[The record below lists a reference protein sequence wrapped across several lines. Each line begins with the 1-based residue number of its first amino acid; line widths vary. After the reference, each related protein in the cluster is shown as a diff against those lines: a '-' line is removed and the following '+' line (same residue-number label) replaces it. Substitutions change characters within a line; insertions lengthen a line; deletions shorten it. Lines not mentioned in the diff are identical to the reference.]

1 MSSINIRFKRAIRK
15 YEYLIEEISDTH
27 EMLETATRSFNKA
40 LYSKEEKEKFSKDDE
55 KTEIPE
61 PNKIKIEPKYKK
73 LYRKIVVK
81 CHPDKIDKSTSEEKQ
96 QELLE
101 IYESAVEAYDIGDR
115 TPLIICAYNL
125 KIDISDFEEDIHY
138 VEESCTNL
146 EKSMQAIQSTTAWY
160 YEYVLKEEEKPA
172 FIKKFIK
179 TFGDTNIE
187 DIQ

>member
-73 LYRKIVVK
+73 LYRKIVV
-81 CHPDKIDKSTSEEKQ
+81 
-96 QELLE
+96 
-101 IYESAVEAYDIGDR
+101 
-115 TPLIICAYNL
+115 
-125 KIDISDFEEDIHY
+125 
-138 VEESCTNL
+138 
-146 EKSMQAIQSTTAWY
+146 IQY
-160 YEYVLKEEEKPA
+160 
-172 FIKKFIK
+172 
-179 TFGDTNIE
+179 
-187 DIQ
+187 